1 MPTATERAFP
11 AGEGLGGRRG
21 PRPAEGVRRVVLRA
35 SNAARPPE
43 GVPQRPVRHLRSSLR
58 PPDRARLPEHD
69 PIGPACPSHRLIEG
83 EHVQPERLPGGT
95 VKFHLVALPR
105 ILLMQEHPDAIVRQ
119 DVAIRAVERSQRGYP
134 CGGAHKESRERAI
147 PEAEPA
153 PCGPHRGDD
162 GTEFLRVR
170 RRSTAR
176 TGCTGVDPI
185 TAAPP
190 FCDGP
195 QGITDHVM
203 GIATEGS
210 LKLRAQH
217 RRHRPN
223 GRTSVRDDGL
233 RASPAILSLVR
244 DQHLPEQRLVSEE
257 LAEGQRTTRDASGD
271 AQHIPPEPPVRRNG
285 PVFTLGR
292 EALFVQ
298 RLQRIGRRFSGKRP
312 RGPPARTLR
321 PWEASELGGE
331 RKLLPLVF
339 TTSQPVRTLLRVG
352 TRSRRPTRWS
362 LGPPPGRQRCK
373 CLIVA

>member
-1 MPTATERAFP
+1 M
-11 AGEGLGGRRG
+11 
-21 PRPAEGVRRVVLRA
+21 
-35 SNAARPPE
+35 
-43 GVPQRPVRHLRSSLR
+43 
-58 PPDRARLPEHD
+58 
-69 PIGPACPSHRLIEG
+69 
-83 EHVQPERLPGGT
+83 
-95 VKFHLVALPR
+95 
-105 ILLMQEHPDAIVRQ
+105 
-119 DVAIRAVERSQRGYP
+119 
-134 CGGAHKESRERAI
+134 
-147 PEAEPA
+147 
-153 PCGPHRGDD
+153 
-162 GTEFLRVR
+162 
-170 RRSTAR
+170 
-176 TGCTGVDPI
+176 GCTGVDPI

-271 AQHIPPEPPVRRNG
+271 AQHIPPEPPIRRNG

-331 RKLLPLVF
+331 AEAAAPRLHDL
-339 TTSQPVRTLLRVG
+339 
-352 TRSRRPTRWS
+352 PTRTHS
-362 LGPPPGRQRCK
+362 FAGGHAVPEADPLEFGATPRSAALQMSDRCLVAGSAGRRHDGPVLVGGQAAASAAVEEGRALTSPRC
-373 CLIVA
+373 

>member
-1 MPTATERAFP
+1 MNGF
-11 AGEGLGGRRG
+11 
-21 PRPAEGVRRVVLRA
+21 VSV
-35 SNAARPPE
+35 
-43 GVPQRPVRHLRSSLR
+43 SSLV
-58 PPDRARLPEHD
+58 ARNWLIPEHD

-176 TGCTGVDPI
+176 MGCTGVDPI

-195 QGITDHVM
+195 QGITESRHGDRDR
-203 GIATEGS
+203 GQSEAPGATS
-210 LKLRAQH
+210 
-217 RRHRPN
+217 
-223 GRTSVRDDGL
+223 
-233 RASPAILSLVR
+233 SPPTEWPYV
-244 DQHLPEQRLVSEE
+244 
-257 LAEGQRTTRDASGD
+257 G
-271 AQHIPPEPPVRRNG
+271 
-285 PVFTLGR
+285 
-292 EALFVQ
+292 
-298 RLQRIGRRFSGKRP
+298 
-312 RGPPARTLR
+312 AR
-321 PWEASELGGE
+321 
-331 RKLLPLVF
+331 
-339 TTSQPVRTLLRVG
+339 
-352 TRSRRPTRWS
+352 
-362 LGPPPGRQRCK
+362 
-373 CLIVA
+373 